1 MSDTRD
7 KLPPPPI
14 EPLPDLA
21 WARLERAVLAEL
33 DVPETRQVK
42 MPITRWP
49 VVALTSAALA
59 GAAALAI
66 VVATRDPG
74 PSAPAPAV
82 ASGGTA
88 IASPSRVVT
97 GDAATDVSFGDAHIT
112 VAPASALVLDGT
124 ADHGVL
130 AVLERGSAAFVVAP
144 RHARPPFLIQ
154 AGAAQVRVVG
164 TELEVTRIAP
174 DDAEVAVTEGTVEV
188 TFHGRVTRV
197 TAGEHWTSLPV
208 TTASTTGSSHEPPA
222 APAPPAHHAT
232 PKKSAAPASPAAA
245 ASEQDQFEAA
255 GNLERTDP
263 EAAYAAYRELARG
276 KGVWASN
283 ALYAM
288 GRLAYD
294 HGWASRANIPLKAYV
309 HRFPRGANVADAR
322 ALLLKLE
329 GASP

>member
-33 DVPETRQVK
+33 DVPETRSVK
-42 MPITRWP
+42 MPLSRWP
-49 VVALTSAALA
+49 LVALTSAALA

-66 VVATRDPG
+66 VVATRDHG
-74 PSAPAPAV
+74 TPAPTTTV
-82 ASGGTA
+82 ASTDRA

-144 RHARPPFLIQ
+144 RRARPPFLIQ

-164 TELEVTRIAP
+164 TELSVTRIAP

-197 TAGEHWTSLPV
+197 TAGEHWTSVPV
-208 TTASTTGSSHEPPA
+208 TTASTHEPRPV
-222 APAPPAHHAT
+222 APAPPPHKAKQAAGAAAT
-232 PKKSAAPASPAAA
+232 P
-245 ASEQDQFEAA
+245 SEQDRFEAA
-255 GNLERTDP
+255 ATLEPTDP

-276 KGVWASN
+276 KGAWAGN

-294 HGWASRANIPLKAYV
+294 RGWTSRAYIPLKSYV
-309 HRFPRGANVADAR
+309 HRFPHGANVADAR